1 VIRLL
6 ATLALLGGIPHAVAS
21 QSQLDALL
29 QELKAER
36 RSEQVH
42 HQEREARFLLEQ
54 ERRRQLLEQAQAI
67 RQQAEDEAERL
78 RADHQANEERL
89 RALEAELSTSS
100 GELTALFQW
109 ARQQA
114 ADTRA
119 RQAASPVAAAHG
131 GEGQALEALA
141 QGKRLPTIEQLEGL
155 WLALLGEMNRAG
167 RTNRT
172 QATVIGPDGVESR
185 RTVLR
190 VGPFVALSQGR
201 YLRFLPEAGRYME
214 PARQPSLRTLLGAAR
229 FEQATDG
236 IQTLAVDPSQG
247 TLLGLM
253 GRTPTLRE
261 RIDQGGVIGYLIL
274 AAGAFAL
281 LLVAERFAVLGWLHL
296 RMRAQSRREQPRGDN
311 PLGRV
316 QRVAQTHADAS
327 LEALDIHLDEAVTR
341 EANRLTRGLTTLGV
355 VAAMAPLLGLL
366 GTVTGMIE
374 TFQTMTL
381 FGSGDPKLMSS
392 GISQAL
398 VTTQLGL
405 VVAVP
410 VLLLHSFLKGR
421 ANRLI
426 GELDGQV
433 NLLLGNRA

>member
-6 ATLALLGGIPHAVAS
+6 AALVLLGTIPCAS
-21 QSQLDALL
+21 ASESQLDALL
-29 QELKAER
+29 RQLKAER
-36 RSEQVH
+36 RSEQAH
-42 HQEREARFLLEQ
+42 HREREARFLAEQ
-54 ERRRQLLEQAQAI
+54 AQRREMLEQAQAI
-67 RQQAEDEAERL
+67 RRQAEDEAERL
-78 RADHQANEERL
+78 RAEHRVNEEHL
-89 RALEAELSTSS
+89 RSLEVELSASS

-119 RQAASPVAAAHG
+119 RQTASPVPTTDSDEGLALKTLAH
-131 GEGQALEALA
+131 
-141 QGKRLPTIEQLEGL
+141 GKRLPTIGQLESL
-155 WLALLGEMNRAG
+155 WLALVGEMNRAG
-167 RTNRT
+167 RTSRT
-172 QATVIGPDGVESR
+172 QAMVIGPDGVESR
-185 RTVLR
+185 RPILQ

-214 PARQPSLRTLLGAAR
+214 PARQPPLRTLLGASR

-236 IQTLAVDPSQG
+236 IQTLAVDPSRG

-274 AAGAFAL
+274 AAGAFGL

-296 RMRAQSRREQPRGDN
+296 RMRAQRRREQPRDDN

-316 QRVAQTHADAS
+316 RRVAQAHADAS

-341 EANRLTRGLTTLGV
+341 EARRLTRGLTTLGV

-405 VVAVP
+405 AVAVP

-426 GELDGQV
+426 AELDGQV
-433 NLLLGNRA
+433 SLLLGNRA